1 MFMFDKVLN
10 LIQNND
16 LIVPRILLQ
25 NYKDFNMT
33 DQELIVTI
41 YLINNKETY
50 NPKNISNEL
59 KIELIDFLT
68 IINGLSEKGILKT
81 GLETKEGKKTEVLD
95 LSPLYNKL
103 TFKIVNEEKEEVKD
117 TSIYT
122 AIENEFAR
130 ALSPIEYDIV
140 TSWLDA
146 SYSEELIKEALK
158 EAVYNNVTSLKYID
172 RILEEWHKKGIK
184 NKMDVINANKKFKE
198 HKQIKK
204 DDSLEYDWLNE
215 E

>member
-16 LIVPRILLQ
+16 LIVPRILIQ
-25 NYKDFNMT
+25 NYKDFNMS

-41 YLINNKETY
+41 YLINNKDTY
-50 NPKNISNEL
+50 NPKSISSEL

-68 IINGLSEKGILKT
+68 IINGLSEKGILKI
-81 GLETKEGKKTEVLD
+81 GLETREGKKTEVLD

-103 TFKIVNEEKEEVKD
+103 TFQIVNEDKKETKD
-117 TSIYT
+117 TTIYT

-130 ALSPIEYDIV
+130 SLSPLEYDLV
-140 TSWLDA
+140 TAWLDA
-146 SYSEELIKEALK
+146 NYSEELIKEALK

-184 NKMDVINANKKFKE
+184 NKTDVINANKRFKE

>member
-1 MFMFDKVLN
+1 MFDKVLN